1 MTYSL
6 CKKLIVKGNYDK
18 DDMLNKLDV
27 FLLANR
33 ITEDEYKELTEMINS
48 KEITEE

>member
-6 CKKLIVKGNYDK
+6 CKKLIAKGNYDETE
-18 DDMLNKLDV
+18 MINKLDV

-33 ITEDEYKELTEMINS
+33 ITEEEYKELIALINS
-48 KEITEE
+48 ER